1 MRTIKLLPRIF
12 ISLILCA
19 IFFASTVSLNAAEE
33 WAFIDLKP
41 YANAKIVD
49 TQWWTGNP
57 GSSDLEELLEIAED
71 GHEFEGPGGEPVQFK
86 VEDANL
92 RIYGTNAAANPKQ
105 IEGIKVE
112 MKAKFVYFL
121 HMTGWEAAGAPSYKF
136 VMNYDDKSSEELLM
150 ESHINSDDWCHI
162 PAQLPD
168 DNSEQIWTEPGVT
181 CGTVS
186 VIATKWE
193 NPHPSKQIKTI
204 DFVSLETAAV
214 PGLFAIQRRSNAK
227 SNGTFR
233 HAAII
238 LSVSVIL
245 VARGLSHRIPRT
257 PDLTA
262 NSICSACRVWRVA
275 IHTRSGFISSS
286 IRE

>member
-1 MRTIKLLPRIF
+1 MNTKDFLMVLPRIS

-19 IFFASTVSLNAAEE
+19 LLFAPIASLKAEE

-41 YANAKIVD
+41 YANSKIVD
-49 TQWWTGNP
+49 TQWWTGNA
-57 GSSDLEELLEIAED
+57 GASDLEELLEIAKD
-71 GHEFEGPGGEPVQFK
+71 GHEFEGPGDEMVQFK

-92 RIYGTNAAANPKQ
+92 RIFGTNAAANPKE

-112 MKAKFVYFL
+112 MAAETVYFL

-136 VMNYDDKSSEELLM
+136 VMNYDGGSSEELLM
-150 ESHINSDDWCHI
+150 ESHFNSDDWCHI

-168 DNSEQIWTEPGVT
+168 ENSAQIWTEPGAT

-193 NPHPSKQIKTI
+193 NPSPAKRIKTI

-214 PGLFAIQRRSNAK
+214 PGLFAITLGGAL
-227 SNGTFR
+227 
-233 HAAII
+233 AAVFPGGK
-238 LSVSVIL
+238 LAV
-245 VARGLSHRIPRT
+245 T
-257 PDLTA
+257 WA
-262 NSICSACRVWRVA
+262 NLKYP
-275 IHTRSGFISSS
+275 
-286 IRE
+286 